1 MGKHTTLQMTLSFW
15 RYLHLALA
23 VFSAAFLVLASA
35 TGVIL
40 AVDAIQEKTP
50 PYKVENFEK
59 ITLEETLPAL
69 KKAYPEITELNVDHN
84 HFVTLQGIDQKDNDV
99 IAYIDPRTGKILG
112 EPIKKSEFIQWTTAL
127 HRSLFLKETGRFFV
141 GFIAFLLILISI
153 SGFALILNRQRSLR
167 SLFSKIV
174 KENFVQYYHIF
185 LGRLSLIPI
194 LIIALSGTYLTLEK
208 FNFFF
213 EKTDVEEKTGIATT
227 TSISKKETTI
237 SVFKNTLLADVK
249 KIEFPFSDD
258 PEEYYSIT
266 LQERKIEVNQ
276 ITGVIVREIPF
287 PLQTLVSD
295 LSLYLHTGRGS
306 ILWAIILGIASLN
319 ILFFIYSGFA
329 MTLKRRASRI
339 KNKYKAE
346 DSTFILLVGSENG
359 STLLFANA
367 IQKQLLANGKK
378 VFLTEINN
386 YSVYPKAEHLIVFTS
401 THGLG
406 DAPSNASKFIAL
418 VNKTEQNQKINFAVV
433 GFGSKAYPDFCGFAR
448 EIDTVLEKQNWTE
461 RLLELQTV
469 NDKSAEEF
477 VNWVKLWSAKTGI
490 PLSATPSLYST
501 VPKNLQKLTVL
512 DKTAISD
519 TEHTFLLTLRA
530 NKKAKFSSGDLLVIY
545 PANDNQE
552 RLYSIGNHNGNIQL
566 VVKLHPSGLGSGY
579 LYGVK
584 KGSVFKAR
592 IIKNLSFHFPKK
604 ASKVALISNG
614 TGIAPFLGMIEQNK
628 KKIEIHLYCG
638 FRKATET
645 VVVYEKFAAEMI
657 QKQQLK
663 SFHVALSREVNHH
676 YVMDLIKRD
685 ADFFMNLLSQG
696 GVVMICGSLAMQKD
710 VEAALDALCLA
721 KATMTIADY
730 KANRQ
735 VLTDCY

>member
-1 MGKHTTLQMTLSFW
+1 MTLSFW
-15 RYLHLALA
+15 RYSHLALA
-23 VFSAAFLVLASA
+23 VFSAAFLVLASV

-50 PYKVENFEK
+50 PYKVENFDK
-59 ITLEETLPAL
+59 ITLGETLPIVR
-69 KKAYPEITELNVDHN
+69 KTYPEITELSVNHN
-84 HFVTLQGIDQKDNDV
+84 QFVTLQGIDQEDNDV
-99 IAYIDPRTGKILG
+99 NAYIDPRTGKILG
-112 EPIKKSEFIQWTTAL
+112 ELIKKSEFIQWTTAL

-141 GFIAFLLILISI
+141 GFISFLLVLISI

-174 KENFVQYYHIF
+174 KENFAQYYHIF

-194 LIIALSGTYLTLEK
+194 LIIALSGIYLTLEK
-208 FNFFF
+208 FNFFL
-213 EKTDVEEKTGIATT
+213 EKTDSEEKT
-227 TSISKKETTI
+227 ETTVTTPI
-237 SVFKNTLLADVK
+237 VKKGAATSVFKNTLLADVQ

-258 PEEYYSIT
+258 PEEYYIIT
-266 LQERKIEVNQ
+266 LKDREIEVNQ
-276 ITGVIVREIPF
+276 VSGAIVSETPF
-287 PLQTLVSD
+287 PMRALISD
-295 LSLYLHTGRGS
+295 MSLNLHTGRTS

-319 ILFFIYSGFA
+319 ILFFVYSGFA

-339 KNKYKAE
+339 KNKYKPE

-359 STLLFANA
+359 SSLLFANA

-378 VFLTEINN
+378 VFLTELNN

-406 DAPSNASKFIAL
+406 DAPSNASKFISL
-418 VNKTEQNQKINFAVV
+418 INKTEQQQKINVSVV
-433 GFGSKAYPDFCGFAR
+433 GFGSKAYPNFCGFAR
-448 EIDTVLEKQNWTE
+448 EIDTVLEKQSWAE

-469 NDKSAEEF
+469 NDKSTEEF
-477 VNWVKLWSAKTGI
+477 VGWVKLWSAKTGI
-490 PLSATPSLYST
+490 PLSATPSLYNE
-501 VPKNLQKLTVL
+501 VPKGLQKLTVL

-519 TEHTFLLTLRA
+519 TEHTFLLTLQA
-530 NKKAKFSSGDLLVIY
+530 SMSAKFTSGDLLAIY

-579 LYGVK
+579 LYAFE

-614 TGIAPFLGMIEQNK
+614 TGIAPFLGMIEKNK

-645 VVVYEKFAAEMI
+645 VLGYEKFAAEMI
-657 QKQQLK
+657 QKQHLK
-663 SFHVALSREVNHH
+663 SFHVALSREANHH

-685 ADFFMNLLSQG
+685 AGFFMDLLSQG

-721 KATMTIADY
+721 RATMGIADY
-730 KANRQ
+730 KANGQ

>member
-1 MGKHTTLQMTLSFW
+1 MTLSFW
-15 RYLHLALA
+15 RYAHLALA
-23 VFSAAFLVLASA
+23 LFSAAFLVLASV

-50 PYKVENFEK
+50 PYKVENFDK
-59 ITLEETLPAL
+59 ITLGETLPML
-69 KKAYPEITELNVDHN
+69 RKTYPEITELSVNHN
-84 HFVTLQGIDQKDNDV
+84 QFVTLQGIDQEDNDV
-99 IAYIDPRTGKILG
+99 NAYIDARTGKILG

-127 HRSLFLKETGRFFV
+127 HRSLFLKETGRFIV
-141 GFIAFLLILISI
+141 GFISLLLVLISI

-174 KENFVQYYHIF
+174 KENFAQYYHIF

-208 FNFFF
+208 FNFFV
-213 EKTDVEEKTGIATT
+213 EKKDSEGKTEMVATVPVSKNETT
-227 TSISKKETTI
+227 T
-237 SVFKNTLLADVK
+237 SVFKNTLLTDVQ

-258 PEEYYSIT
+258 PEEYYIIT
-266 LQERKIEVNQ
+266 LKDREIEVNQ
-276 ITGVIVREIPF
+276 ISGTIVSETPF
-287 PLQTLVSD
+287 PLQNLASN
-295 LSLYLHTGRGS
+295 LSLDLHTGRSS

-339 KNKYKAE
+339 KNKYKPE
-346 DSTFILLVGSENG
+346 DSTFILLIGSENG

-367 IQKQLLANGKK
+367 IQKQLLAHGEK
-378 VFLTEINN
+378 VFLTELNN
-386 YSVYPKAEHLIVFTS
+386 YSDYPKAKHLIVFTS

-406 DAPSNASKFIAL
+406 DAPSNASKFISL
-418 VNKTEQNQKINFAVV
+418 INKTEQQQKINVSVV
-433 GFGSKAYPDFCGFAR
+433 GFGSQAYPDFCGYAQ
-448 EIDTVLEKQNWTE
+448 EIDVLLAKQNWAE
-461 RLLELQTV
+461 RIVELQTV

-477 VNWVKLWSAKTGI
+477 VGWVKLWSAKTGI
-490 PLSATPSLYST
+490 QLSATPSLYNE
-501 VPKNLQKLTVL
+501 VPKGLEKMTVL

-530 NKKAKFSSGDLLVIY
+530 SSNAKFTSGDLLAIY

-566 VVKLHPSGLGSGY
+566 VVKLHPLGLGSCY
-579 LYGVK
+579 LYTVEP
-584 KGSVFKAR
+584 GSVFKAR
-592 IIKNLSFHFPKK
+592 IIKNQTFHFPKK
-604 ASKVALISNG
+604 ASKLALISNG

-628 KKIEIHLYCG
+628 KKTEIHLYCG

-645 VVVYEKFAAEMI
+645 VLGYEKFATEMI

-663 SFHVALSREVNHH
+663 NFNIALSREANHH

-685 ADFFMNLLSQG
+685 SDFFIDLLTQG

-710 VEAALDALCLA
+710 VEAVLDILCLD
-721 KATMTIADY
+721 KTGKGIADY
-730 KANRQ
+730 KTKGQ

>member
-1 MGKHTTLQMTLSFW
+1 MTLSFW
-15 RYLHLALA
+15 RYSHLALA
-23 VFSAAFLVLASA
+23 VFSAAFLVLASV

-40 AVDAIQEKTP
+40 AVEAIQEKTP

-59 ITLEETLPAL
+59 ITLGETLPVL
-69 KKAYPEITELNVDHN
+69 KKAYPEITELSVDHN
-84 HFVTLQGIDQKDNDV
+84 QFVTLQGIDQEDNDV
-99 IAYIDPRTGKILG
+99 NAYIDARTGKILG

-127 HRSLFLKETGRFFV
+127 HRSLFLKETGRFIV
-141 GFIAFLLILISI
+141 GFISFLLVLISI
-153 SGFALILNRQRSLR
+153 SGFALIINRQRSLR

-174 KENFVQYYHIF
+174 KENFAQYYHIF

-208 FNFFF
+208 FNFFL
-213 EKTDVEEKTGIATT
+213 EKTDSEEKT
-227 TSISKKETTI
+227 ETTVATPI
-237 SVFKNTLLADVK
+237 AKKSAATSVFKNTLLTDVQ

-258 PEEYYSIT
+258 PEEYYIIT
-266 LQERKIEVNQ
+266 LKDREIEVNQ
-276 ITGVIVREIPF
+276 ITGAIVSETPF

-295 LSLYLHTGRGS
+295 WNLDLHTGRSS

-329 MTLKRRASRI
+329 MTLKRRESRI
-339 KNKYKAE
+339 KNKYKPE
-346 DSTFILLVGSENG
+346 DSTFILMVGSENG
-359 STLLFANA
+359 SSLRFANA
-367 IQKQLLANGKK
+367 IHTQLLAHGEK
-378 VFLTEINN
+378 VFLTELNN
-386 YSVYPKAEHLIVFTS
+386 YSVYPKAEHIIVFTS

-406 DAPSNASKFIAL
+406 DAPSNASKFISL
-418 VNKTEQNQKINFAVV
+418 INKTEQNQKINVSVV
-433 GFGSKAYPDFCGFAR
+433 GFGSKAYPNFCGYAQ
-448 EIDTVLEKQNWTE
+448 EIDVLLTKQNWAE
-461 RLLELQTV
+461 HFLELQTV

-477 VNWVKLWSAKTGI
+477 VGWVKLWSAKTGI
-490 PLSATPSLYST
+490 PLSATPSLYNE
-501 VPKNLQKLTVL
+501 VPKGLQKMTVL

-519 TEHTFLLTLRA
+519 TEHTFLLTLRTSRS
-530 NKKAKFSSGDLLVIY
+530 AKFTSGDLLAIY
-545 PANDNQE
+545 PANDNKE

-579 LYGVK
+579 LYNVEP
-584 KGSVFKAR
+584 GSVFKVR
-592 IIKNLSFHFPKK
+592 IIKNQTFHFPKK

-614 TGIAPFLGMIEQNK
+614 TGIAPFLGMLEQNK

-645 VVVYEKFAAEMI
+645 VLGYEKFATEII

-663 SFHVALSREVNHH
+663 SFHVALSREENHN

-685 ADFFMNLLSQG
+685 ADFFVDLLTEG

-710 VEAALDALCLA
+710 VEAVLDALCLD
-721 KATMTIADY
+721 KTGKGIADY
-730 KANRQ
+730 KTSGQ
-735 VLTDCY
+735 ILTDCY

>member
-1 MGKHTTLQMTLSFW
+1 MTLSFW
-15 RYLHLALA
+15 RYSHLALA
-23 VFSAAFLVLASA
+23 VFSAAFLVLASV

-59 ITLEETLPAL
+59 ITLGKTLPVL
-69 KKAYPEITELNVDHN
+69 KKAYPEITELSVNHN
-84 HFVTLQGIDQKDNDV
+84 QFVTLQGIDQEDND
-99 IAYIDPRTGKILG
+99 INAYINARTGKILG
-112 EPIKKSEFIQWTTAL
+112 QPIKKGEFIQWTTAL
-127 HRSLFLKETGRFFV
+127 HRSLFLKETGRFIV
-141 GFIAFLLILISI
+141 GFISFLLVLISI

-174 KENFVQYYHIF
+174 KENFAQYYHVF

-208 FNFFF
+208 FNFFI
-213 EKTDVEEKTGIATT
+213 EKTDSEEKTEIVATT
-227 TSISKKETTI
+227 PISKKGTATSI
-237 SVFKNTLLADVK
+237 FKNTLLADVK

-258 PEEYYSIT
+258 PEEYYIIT
-266 LQERKIEVNQ
+266 LQDREIEVNQ
-276 ITGVIVREIPF
+276 ITGAIVSETPF

-295 LSLYLHTGRGS
+295 WSLDLHTGRSS

-346 DSTFILLVGSENG
+346 ESTFILLVGSENG
-359 STLLFANA
+359 SSLLFANA
-367 IQKQLLANGKK
+367 IQKQLLAHGKK
-378 VFLTEINN
+378 VFLTELNN

-406 DAPSNASKFIAL
+406 DAPSNASKFVSLI
-418 VNKTEQNQKINFAVV
+418 NKTVQQQKINVSVV
-433 GFGSKAYPDFCGFAR
+433 GFGSKAYPDFCGYAQ
-448 EIDTVLEKQNWTE
+448 EIDVLLAQQNWAK

-469 NDKSAEEF
+469 NDKSADEF
-477 VNWVKLWSAKTGI
+477 VSWVKLWSAKTGI
-490 PLSATPSLYST
+490 PLSATPSLYNE
-501 VPKNLQKLTVL
+501 VPKGLQKMTVL

-519 TEHTFLLTLRA
+519 TEHTFLLTLRTSRS
-530 NKKAKFSSGDLLVIY
+530 AKFTSGDLLAIY

-566 VVKLHPSGLGSGY
+566 VVKLHPTGLGSGY
-579 LYGVK
+579 LYTMEP
-584 KGSVFKAR
+584 GSVFKAR
-592 IIKNLSFHFPKK
+592 IIKNQNFHFPKK

-628 KKIEIHLYCG
+628 KKTEIHLYCG

-645 VVVYEKFAAEMI
+645 VLGYEKFADEMI
-657 QKQQLK
+657 KKQQLK
-663 SFHVALSREVNHH
+663 SFYLALSREVNHH
-676 YVMDLIKRD
+676 YVMDLINRD
-685 ADFFMNLLSQG
+685 ADFFMDLLSQG

-710 VEAALDALCLA
+710 VEAALDTLCLN
-721 KATMTIADY
+721 KTGKGIADY
-730 KANRQ
+730 KTNDQ

>member
-1 MGKHTTLQMTLSFW
+1 MTLSFW
-15 RYLHLALA
+15 RYAHLALA
-23 VFSAAFLVLASA
+23 LFSAAFLVLASV

-59 ITLEETLPAL
+59 ITLSETLPVL
-69 KKAYPEITELNVDHN
+69 KKTYPEITELSVNHN
-84 HFVTLQGIDQKDNDV
+84 QFVTLQGIDQEDKDIN
-99 IAYIDPRTGKILG
+99 AYIDARTGKILG
-112 EPIKKSEFIQWTTAL
+112 TPIKKSEFIQWTTAL
-127 HRSLFLKETGRFFV
+127 HRSLFLKETGRFIV
-141 GFIAFLLILISI
+141 GFISFLLVLISI

-174 KENFVQYYHIF
+174 KENFAQYYHIF

-208 FNFFF
+208 FNFFV
-213 EKTDVEEKTGIATT
+213 EKTDSEEKTEMVATAPV
-227 TSISKKETTI
+227 SKNETTI
-237 SVFKNTLLADVK
+237 SVFKNTLLADIQ

-258 PEEYYSIT
+258 PEEYYIIT
-266 LQERKIEVNQ
+266 LKDREIEVNQ
-276 ITGVIVREIPF
+276 ITGAIVSETPF
-287 PLQTLVSD
+287 PLQTLASN
-295 LSLYLHTGRGS
+295 LSLDLHTGRGS

-339 KNKYKAE
+339 KNKYKAQE
-346 DSTFILLVGSENG
+346 STFILLVGSENG

-367 IQKQLLANGKK
+367 IQKQLLAHGEK
-378 VFLTEINN
+378 VFLTELNN

-406 DAPSNASKFIAL
+406 DAPSNASKFISL
-418 VNKTEQNQKINFAVV
+418 INKTKQQQKINISVV
-433 GFGSKAYPDFCGFAR
+433 GFGSKAYPDFCGYAQ
-448 EIDTVLEKQNWTE
+448 EIDAVLAKQNWAE
-461 RLLELQTV
+461 RFLELQTV

-477 VNWVKLWSAKTGI
+477 VGWVKLWSTKTGI
-490 PLSATPSLYST
+490 PLSATPSLYNE
-501 VPKNLQKLTVL
+501 VPKDLEKMTVL
-512 DKTAISD
+512 NKTLISD
-519 TEHTFLLTLRA
+519 TEHTFLMTLRT
-530 NKKAKFSSGDLLVIY
+530 NRSTKFTSGDLLAIY

-552 RLYSIGNHNGNIQL
+552 RLYSIGNYNGNIQL

-579 LYGVK
+579 LYTVEP
-584 KGSVFKAR
+584 GSVFKAR
-592 IIKNLSFHFPKK
+592 IIKNQTFHFPKK

-614 TGIAPFLGMIEQNK
+614 TGIAPFLGMMEQNK
-628 KKIEIHLYCG
+628 KKTEIHLYCG

-645 VVVYEKFAAEMI
+645 VLGYEKFATEMI
-657 QKQQLK
+657 QKKQLQ
-663 SFHVALSREVNHH
+663 SFHLALSREANHN

-685 ADFFMNLLSQG
+685 ADFFVDLLTQG

-710 VEAALDALCLA
+710 VEAVLDTLCLD
-721 KATMTIADY
+721 KTGKGITDY
-730 KANRQ
+730 KANAQ